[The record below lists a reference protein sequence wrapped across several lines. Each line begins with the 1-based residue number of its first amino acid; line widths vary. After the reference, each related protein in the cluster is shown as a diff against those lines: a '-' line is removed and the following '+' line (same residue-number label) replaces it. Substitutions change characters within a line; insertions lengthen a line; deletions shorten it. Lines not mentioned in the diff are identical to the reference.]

1 MASGSYAISGLKLG
15 DPKRKKRDRI
25 GWKVEADKQSV
36 KRGEVVTFTITAEN
50 AKFPDGTKR
59 KFVISENFS
68 EADIVEGK
76 IAGEFELFSNKATV
90 EIGIEESY
98 EKPQDE
104 TLRFGVTSTFASAS
118 VNVESDGGEKD
129 VKRLRGRE
137 EQKKLPPRQQKIIR
151 QTVRQLE
158 LPPGRGSI
166 VPTSSGGL
174 TRPRPALPPGGP
186 RLPGTAG
193 VPGGG
198 PTPSVR
204 FTPPPAP
211 QSSGIGDLFN
221 NAIQMGTDAKGN
233 YLTKQERIA
242 AFKKGRPARPT
253 KGVKPITSLSKK
265 GGPIGKIGK
274 TISKEV
280 GGGLVKTG
288 GKQVAKAGAKGAA
301 KAGGKAVAK
310 GAGKAV
316 AKKIPGVGLLAG
328 AAFGIERLLKGDII
342 GAVGELASGAASTV
356 PGVGTAVSLGIDG
369 ALMAGDMMGGTG
381 GGGQKLLPPAK
392 FKAGGTIVPGMTNMP
407 FSMPGLNGIFNEP
420 GNPEVMS
427 ILPLNPLKGIA
438 DAFGGGLQNIFG
450 GKEKEYKG
458 IASAIGAEM
467 EKRGIGDPLGLK
479 GGKSFGNSVRDLLDK
494 IPGIKDIFGKR
505 DGGTQQGTTSPG
517 GPGGQQMMG
526 SASEQSLTESLIAG
540 EEGVREN
547 AYWDESGQKWTI
559 GYGMTTMPDGS
570 AVKEGD
576 RLTKDQAVGSFRQG
590 IAEHQQRAINQLGPE
605 RWQALDPKARAILTS
620 LTYNYGSIPDAVLP
634 AAKTGSNEDIAASM
648 DALYGDNEGDLKG
661 RRQREQS
668 ILRGNMQGTQ
678 DNPTRLDQDFMPGGQ
693 FAAPKQQN
701 NQLNAG
707 IQQTSYTPGATNE
720 QVAAAAS
727 VQPQTPMQPTAMLE
741 GPGTF
746 IQGNTGA
753 SRGPHFHIGPEYE
766 LWGKPEGKAE
776 VRRASFKI
784 AKALIGKGETFWFT
798 NANIKVDPNN
808 PPDDATLMKY
818 VEQEQIAHA
827 GRDGGGSFG
836 GIDIAGR
843 DGLRLPLGVHNYKE
857 SATGFGNTA
866 TIAGTRAFVAH
877 GMAGSGNTD
886 GAAALAPGSQPSSG
900 VQLMSNTSAQQPQG
914 NPEDFF
920 SFAFGAQGR
929 GSDYK
934 APPNAAP
941 TALLEGSANTAM
953 ASAGPK
959 VAVVNNPVN
968 TSTNV
973 SGGGS
978 SGGGGSSQKRG
989 ADMSDAGLLAYMAR
1003 QRLLTLG
1010 A

>member
-1 MASGSYAISGLKLG
+1 MASGSYAISGIKFG
-15 DPKRKKRDRI
+15 DGKKRDRI
-25 GWKVEADKQSV
+25 QWKVEADKQSV
-36 KRGEVVTFTITAEN
+36 KRGEVVTFTITVEN
-50 AKFPDGTKR
+50 GKFPDGTKR

-137 EQKKLPPRQQKIIR
+137 EQKKLPPRQQKVIR
-151 QTVRQLE
+151 QAVRQLE
-158 LPPGRGSI
+158 LPPGKGSI

-174 TRPRPALPPGGP
+174 TKPRPALPPGGP
-186 RLPGTAG
+186 RLPGTTG

-221 NAIQMGTDAKGN
+221 NALQMGTDAKGN

-242 AFKKGRPARPT
+242 AFKKGRPAKPT

-288 GKQVAKAGAKGAA
+288 GKTVAKGAA

-356 PGVGTAVSLGIDG
+356 PGVGTAVSLGIDA
-369 ALMAGDMMGGTG
+369 ALMGGDMMGGTG
-381 GGGQKLLPPAK
+381 GGGQKLLPPTK
-392 FKAGGTIVPGMTNMP
+392 FKDGGTIIPGMTNMP
-407 FSMPGLNGIFNEP
+407 FSMPGLSGVFNEP

-427 ILPLNPLKGIA
+427 IQPLKGIG
-438 DAFGGGLQNIFG
+438 DTFSNLFG
-450 GKEKEYKG
+450 GKEKEYEG
-458 IASAIGAEM
+458 IAKAIGKDLEG
-467 EKRGIGDPLGLK
+467 RGIGDPLGVK

-505 DGGTQQGTTSPG
+505 DGNTTTTPTTTPTTPQQPRPG
-517 GPGGQQMMG
+517 GGPSM
-526 SASEQSLTESLIAG
+526 STSEQSLTESLIAG

-547 AYWDESGQKWTI
+547 AYWDKSGQKWTI

-576 RLTKDQAVGSFRQG
+576 RLTKEEAVGSFRQG
-590 IAEHQQRAINQLGPE
+590 IAEHQQRAIAQVGEE
-605 RWQALDPKARAILTS
+605 RWAQMDPKMRAVLTS
-620 LTYNYGSIPDAVLP
+620 ITYNYGSIPKRVLQE
-634 AAKTGSNEDIAASM
+634 AKTGSVEDLANAM
-648 DALYGDNEGDLKG
+648 DKLHGDNEGDLKG

-668 ILRGNMQGTQ
+668 ILRGNLQGSQ

-693 FAAPKQQN
+693 FAPQPQAGAAQQVS
-701 NQLNAG
+701 A
-707 IQQTSYTPGATNE
+707 
-720 QVAAAAS
+720 
-727 VQPQTPMQPTAMLE
+727 QTPMQPTASLE
-741 GPGTF
+741 GAGTF
-746 IQGNTGA
+746 IQGNTGN
-753 SRGPHFHIGPEYE
+753 SQGPHFHIGPELE
-766 LWGKPEGKAE
+766 LWNKPEGIKEA
-776 VRRASFKI
+776 RRAAFKV
-784 AKALIGKGETFWFT
+784 AKGLINKGETFWFT

-808 PPDDATLMKY
+808 PPDDATLKDY
-818 VEQEQIAHA
+818 IEKEQVAHKN
-827 GRDGGGSFG
+827 RRGGGSFG
-836 GIDIAGR
+836 GLDIAGR
-843 DGLRLPLGVHNYKE
+843 EGLRMPVGV
-857 SATGFGNTA
+857 SDVRDRGDGFGISG
-866 TIAGTRAFVAH
+866 TIAGTRAFVGH
-877 GMAGSGNTD
+877 GMQGSTD
-886 GAAALAPGSQPSSG
+886 TPGSMAAQPGSTPNMSPVASGQPQAPG
-900 VQLMSNTSAQQPQG
+900 
-914 NPEDFF
+914 
-920 SFAFGAQGR
+920 
-929 GSDYK
+929 
-934 APPNAAP
+934 NAAP
-941 TALLEGSANTAM
+941 SALLEGSAHTAM
-953 ASAGPK
+953 NAGGNRSTI
-959 VAVVNNPVN
+959 VQNPVTN
-968 TSTNV
+968 NSTV
-973 SGGGS
+973 GGGGSGGGS
-978 SGGGGSSQKRG
+978 QPSKAGG
-989 ADMSDAGLLAYMAR
+989 DMSDAGLLAYMAK